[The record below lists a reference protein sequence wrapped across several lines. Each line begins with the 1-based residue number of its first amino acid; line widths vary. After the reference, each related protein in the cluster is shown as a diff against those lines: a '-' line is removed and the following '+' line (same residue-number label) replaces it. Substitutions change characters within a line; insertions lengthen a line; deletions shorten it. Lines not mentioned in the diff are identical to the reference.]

1 VRPDEPLLDLGWVGS
16 HVGEIAFRAAQHVG
30 LAAIAVGVGFAIA
43 FALATWAARHRRVLP
58 PIIAV
63 AGVLYTIPSL
73 ALFAAL
79 VPFTGL
85 TLLTAEIPLVLYT
98 QLILVRAI
106 SAGFDAAP
114 ADVLEAADAL
124 GMSRRQRFLEVE
136 LPIAVP
142 LIVSGVRLAAVS
154 TIGLVMVVTLIGNNF
169 GGLGLF
175 ITEGISSFFPTKVYV
190 GAGLSVLLAIGA
202 DLAISRLEHVLAPWS
217 AARQAMVLTGLGGP
231 TGGAPPSGR
240 AMAGMAG

>member
-1 VRPDEPLLDLGWVGS
+1 MIGDQPLVDLGWILDHLDDVML
-16 HVGEIAFRAAQHVG
+16 RALQHLG
-30 LAAIAVGVGFAIA
+30 LSAIAVAAGFGLAFVIA
-43 FALATWAARHRRVLP
+43 AWAAHRPRARALVLG
-58 PIIAV
+58 V
-63 AGVLYTIPSL
+63 AGVVYTIPSL

-106 SAGFDAAP
+106 ASGLDAAP

-124 GMSRRQRFLEVE
+124 GYTRRGRFLAVE
-136 LPIAVP
+136 LPVAVP
-142 LIVSGVRLAAVS
+142 LIVAGLRLASVS

-175 ITEGISSFFPTKVYV
+175 IKEGIASFFPTKVYV
-190 GAGLSVLLAIGA
+190 GAALSVLLAVGC
-202 DLAISRLEHVLAPWS
+202 DLAFVRLERRLAPW
-217 AARQAMVLTGLGGP
+217 AAVRRDGLATLVVPGG
-231 TGGAPPSGR
+231 GR
-240 AMAGMAG
+240 ATGAATRA

>member
-1 VRPDEPLLDLGWVGS
+1 MNDHQPILDLAWI
-16 HVGEIAFRAAQHVG
+16 GEHLDDIALRTLQHLG
-30 LAAIAVGVGFAIA
+30 LSAIAVAAGFVIA
-43 FALATWAARHRRVLP
+43 FALAAWAVRHRRVLA

-85 TLLTAEIPLVLYT
+85 SLLTAEIPLILYT
-98 QLILVRAI
+98 QLVLVRSI
-106 SAGFDAAP
+106 SAGFAAAP
-114 ADVLEAADAL
+114 AEVVEAAEAM
-124 GMSRRQRFLEVE
+124 GYSRRQRFLAVE

-142 LIVSGVRLAAVS
+142 MIVAGLRLASVS

-175 ITEGISSFFPTKVYV
+175 IKEGIASSFPTKVYV
-190 GAGLSVLLAIGA
+190 GTALSVVLAVGL
-202 DLAISRLEHVLAPWS
+202 DLAFARLERRVAPW
-217 AARQAMVLTGLGGP
+217 AVARQDALSPVAP
-231 TGGAPPSGR
+231 SAGAR
-240 AMAGMAG
+240 AAQVT

>member
-1 VRPDEPLLDLGWVGS
+1 MTLDEPLVDLAWIAGHLGD
-16 HVGEIAFRAAQHVG
+16 IAFRTVQHLA
-30 LAAIAVGVGFAIA
+30 LAAIAVLVGFVIA
-43 FALATWAARHRRVLP
+43 FGLASWAVRHRRVLP
-58 PIIAV
+58 PIVAV

-85 TLLTAEIPLVLYT
+85 SLLTAEIPLVLYT

-114 ADVLEAADAL
+114 AEVLEAADAL
-124 GMSRRQRFLEVE
+124 GLSRRQRFLEVE

-142 LIVSGVRLAAVS
+142 LMVAGLRLASVS

-175 ITEGISSFFPTKVYV
+175 ISEGIASFFPTKVFV
-190 GAGLSVLLAIGA
+190 GAVVSVLLALAA
-202 DLAISRLEHVLAPWS
+202 DVGFAGLERRLAPWAEVRS
-217 AARQAMVLTGLGGP
+217 DPVGLGAP
-231 TGGAPPSGR
+231 TPTAPASPARLRS
-240 AMAGMAG
+240 

>member
-1 VRPDEPLLDLGWVGS
+1 VRPDEPIVDILWIADHLGD
-16 HVGEIAFRAAQHVG
+16 IAFRTGQHLG
-30 LAAIAVGVGFAIA
+30 LAAIAVSVGFVIA
-43 FALATWAARHRRVLP
+43 FGLASLAVRERRILGP
-58 PIIAV
+58 TIAV

-85 TLLTAEIPLVLYT
+85 SLLTAEIPLILYT

-106 SAGFDAAP
+106 SAGYDAAP
-114 ADVLEAADAL
+114 AEVLESADAL
-124 GMSRRQRFLEVE
+124 GFSRRTRFLEVQ

-142 LIVSGVRLAAVS
+142 LIVAGLRLASVS

-175 ITEGISSFFPTKVYV
+175 ISEGIAQFFPTKVYV
-190 GAGLSVLLAIGA
+190 GAVLSVLLAVAA
-202 DLAISRLEHVLAPWS
+202 DLGFARLERVLVPW
-217 AARQAMVLTGLGGP
+217 AEARRDALGP
-231 TGGAPPSGR
+231 TGPAMVASASGP
-240 AMAGMAG
+240 AAGR

>member
-1 VRPDEPLLDLGWVGS
+1 VIDDGLMVDVGWIGEHLDDIALRALQHLGLS
-16 HVGEIAFRAAQHVG
+16 
-30 LAAIAVGVGFAIA
+30 AVAVVAGFVIA
-43 FALATWAARHRRVLP
+43 FALAAWAVRHRRALP

-85 TLLTAEIPLVLYT
+85 SLLTAEIPLILYT
-98 QLILVRAI
+98 QLILVRSIAT
-106 SAGFDAAP
+106 GFDAAP
-114 ADVLEAADAL
+114 AEVIEAADAL
-124 GMSRRQRFLEVE
+124 GYTRRQRFVSVE

-142 LIVSGVRLAAVS
+142 MIVAGLRLAAVS

-175 ITEGISSFFPTKVYV
+175 IKEGIASSFPTKVYV
-190 GAGLSVLLAIGA
+190 GTALSILLAVSSDVA
-202 DLAISRLEHVLAPWS
+202 LARLERRLAPWA
-217 AARQAMVLTGLGGP
+217 AARRDVLVP
-231 TGGAPPSGR
+231 A
-240 AMAGMAG
+240 AMAAGIRPAPVA